1 MLQIE
6 DFIDITIYILEVM
19 IVFFLYAIVLIE
31 LYNYLDS

>member
-19 IVFFLYAIVLIE
+19 IVFFIYAIVLIE
-31 LYNYLDS
+31 L

>member
-31 LYNYLDS
+31 L

>member
-6 DFIDITIYILEVM
+6 EFIDITIYILEVM

-31 LYNYLDS
+31 L

>member
-6 DFIDITIYILEVM
+6 DFIDITLYILEVM

-31 LYNYLDS
+31 L

>member
-1 MLQIE
+1 MLQLE

-31 LYNYLDS
+31 L